1 MTNVP
6 SALLPPQLSRGFCN
20 HRTRFHAVSKACG
33 GSQVPGGPAR
43 SGKKPCTCTGPYVSP
58 GGHVRLMSL
67 GNGANVAEELNF
79 YFRLILINLNFRGYH
94 TGRHRYRPSPSL
106 NLSFEFISQHVLSY
120 LTYRGLFIARLA
132 VGCVLRGLS
141 SPPPTSPLP
150 IHKHPDSQRGIVFQL
165 LMSMQ

>member
-6 SALLPPQLSRGFCN
+6 SALLPPQGILQLSHQVPCCLKSLWWLTGARW
-20 HRTRFHAVSKACG
+20 T
-33 GSQVPGGPAR
+33 SQVRQEAVHLHGPIRQPWRPRAA
-43 SGKKPCTCTGPYVSP
+43 
-58 GGHVRLMSL
+58 RLMSL

-79 YFRLILINLNFRGYH
+79 YFCLISINLNFRGYH
-94 TGRHRYRPSPSL
+94 TGRHRYRPSPNL
-106 NLSFEFISQHVLSY
+106 NLSFDFISQHVLSY

-132 VGCVLRGLS
+132 TGCVLRGLS
-141 SPPPTSPLP
+141 SPPPASPLP